1 MDGRIEQAAQILAE
15 ARRKRD
21 QIGALPEA
29 LAPKTMAEAHAMQDV
44 VAKLLGETVRG
55 WKINAP
61 PGQDAN
67 RGALLGSTVMESPAR
82 YPASKLHRFILE
94 GEVAFRFD
102 RDMPARGKPYEEEEV
117 LAAVTA
123 FPAIE
128 FVDYRFADPRSVPAL
143 DKVADHSS
151 NGGFVM
157 GKPVSDWRRLDIKNL
172 HVTLKVD
179 GKVTWDKTIGHPLGN
194 PFIPL
199 IAMPTVM
206 SQAGGIKAGQV
217 VTTGTCTGMTYME
230 PGQHA
235 EVIFEGLGSVE
246 VTLVK

>member
-21 QIGALPEA
+21 QIGPLPEA
-29 LAPKTMAEAHAMQDV
+29 VAPRTVAEAHAIQD
-44 VAKLLGETVRG
+44 AASKLLGEAVRG

-61 PGQDAN
+61 PGQDAA
-67 RGALLGSTVMESPAR
+67 RGALLESVVRDSPAR
-82 YPASKLHRFILE
+82 YPANLLHRIIVE

-102 RDMPARGKPYEEEEV
+102 RDMPARDKPYEEEEV

-128 FVDYRFADPRSVPAL
+128 LVDYRFADPRTVPAL
-143 DKVADHSS
+143 DKLADYSS
-151 NGGFVM
+151 NGAFIV
-157 GKPVSDWRRLDIKNL
+157 GKPVADWRRLDIKKL

-179 GKVTWDKTIGHPLGN
+179 GAVTYDQMIGHPIGN
-194 PFIPL
+194 PLIPL
-199 IAMPTVM
+199 VAIPTLM

-217 VTTGTCTGMTYME
+217 VTTGTCTGMTTLQ
-230 PGQHA
+230 PGQRA

-246 VTLVK
+246 VTFTR